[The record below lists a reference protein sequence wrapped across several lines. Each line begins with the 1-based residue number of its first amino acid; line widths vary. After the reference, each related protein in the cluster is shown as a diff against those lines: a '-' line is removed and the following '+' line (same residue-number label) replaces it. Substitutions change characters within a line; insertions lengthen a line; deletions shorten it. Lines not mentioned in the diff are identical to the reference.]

1 MNDLIQAAAAKAL
14 NTAMSELYH
23 GDVWLTAA
31 EARRIGRLGLYFL
44 RAYKK
49 LAFIF
54 YQHGYLRFPTFPKGR
69 MLFHTF
75 HGLFISS
82 KSLEYVLNPVIES
95 TPMDEDFLGKVSRA
109 SRRVGT
115 RQISKAALQRY
126 LVQCQVVWS
135 NRLY

>member
-1 MNDLIQAAAAKAL
+1 M
-14 NTAMSELYH
+14 TMSELYR

-31 EARRIGRLGLYFL
+31 EARRLGRLGLYFL
-44 RAYKK
+44 QAYKR

-54 YQHGYLRFPTFPKGR
+54 YQHGHLRFPAYPKSH
-69 MLFHTF
+69 MLYHTF
-75 HGLFISS
+75 HSLFIGS

-95 TPMDEDFLGKVSRA
+95 TPMDEDFVGKVARA

-115 RQISKAALQRY
+115 RQICKAVLARY